1 MTTKIHGAVNDH
13 GKAVKLKLTPGQV
26 NDVTQAE
33 LMLEGLE
40 AEHVIGDKAY
50 DSDDLRQTIRSS
62 GAKPVIPSRKG
73 IRRRRYDKELYK
85 NRNIIERFFNR
96 LKHYRRVA
104 TRYDKTDPNFLGFVL
119 LAAVFVTVI

>member
-1 MTTKIHGAVNDH
+1 M
-13 GKAVKLKLTPGQV
+13 KLKLTPGQV

>member
-1 MTTKIHGAVNDH
+1 MTTKIHGVVNDK
-13 GKAVKLKLTPGQV
+13 GKAVKLKLTPGQT
-26 NDVTQAE
+26 NDITEADS
-33 LMLEGLE
+33 LLEGLD

-50 DSDDLRQTIRSS
+50 DSDDLRKTIRKS

-73 IRRRRYDKELYK
+73 IRRRRYNKNLYK
-85 NRNIIERFFNR
+85 KRNIIERFFNR

-119 LAAVFVTVI
+119 LAAIFVNVN